1 MSRKKRLFV
10 LLISAILCF
19 AMAVPVSAGTTYRQ
33 RKKAS
38 QKLFNAIYYGKYSK
52 SYNLG
57 SDCYVYDMDINK
69 DGYPEHV
76 ITNLDEDMCIIYTI
90 YKSKIRRYVFK
101 NASVSR
107 YKKQFLITTNYDND
121 DSGIQIL
128 ESKFYNVVK
137 GKLVSNPKQK
147 LTDVNDWLNGY
158 ESKYLKAG
166 KEISIDA
173 YYKIFNKQKR
183 LKSSSYWSKLFNATK
198 NFS

>member
-1 MSRKKRLFV
+1 MSIGIAATIGMIATVAAIVLLYVKVLPKKYDGKLDNKYLQWLHNYFNFKRL
-10 LLISAILCF
+10 
-19 AMAVPVSAGTTYRQ
+19 Y
-33 RKKAS
+33 
-38 QKLFNAIYYGKYSK
+38 
-52 SYNLG
+52 
-57 SDCYVYDMDINK
+57 MDINK

-76 ITNLDEDMCIIYTI
+76 VTNLDEDMCIIYTI

>member
-1 MSRKKRLFV
+1 MLS
-10 LLISAILCF
+10 
-19 AMAVPVSAGTTYRQ
+19 GQ
-33 RKKAS
+33 
-38 QKLFNAIYYGKYSK
+38 
-52 SYNLG
+52 
-57 SDCYVYDMDINK
+57 
-69 DGYPEHV
+69 
-76 ITNLDEDMCIIYTI
+76 
-90 YKSKIRRYVFK
+90 RRYVFK

-128 ESKFYNVVK
+128 DSKFYNVVK